1 MTRIGPADQLRTV
14 YGQTI
19 TKDHTMVFQLEA
31 PSGGS
36 GDPLPDNATVTQM
49 FVTEASGSFS
59 GEALINRS
67 C

>member
-1 MTRIGPADQLRTV
+1 
-14 YGQTI
+14 
-19 TKDHTMVFQLEA
+19 MVFQLEA